1 MKKKILIIGITGQDG
16 SYLAKLFLNKKF
28 IVHGT
33 SRQKGDWAKNVKYLD
48 ISNKIKIYQAD
59 KKFNNL
65 NKILSN
71 NYDYI
76 EMRRLLIEAIPE
88 YEPVIEISDNLYIN

>member
-1 MKKKILIIGITGQDG
+1 MIKKKILIMGITGQDG

-33 SRQKGDWAKNVKYLD
+33 SRQKGDWAKNIKYLN
-48 ISNKIKIYQAD
+48 ISNKIRIYQTD

-71 NYDYI
+71 IMNKFFFLVASQATTNLKVNLK
-76 EMRRLLIEAIPE
+76 MRNMT
-88 YEPVIEISDNLYIN
+88 VK